1 MPSLERLRRTLEAE
15 PFAILAV
22 DQMEKFDLVFA
33 FTGQLDPAP
42 GFPILLDESGQ
53 SAKAWGVKGLPAS
66 FVVDKQGRI
75 AYRAMGGREF
85 DHPRIREL
93 ILELIRE

>member
-1 MPSLERLRRTLEAE
+1 MERLYQKLKDQ
-15 PFAILAV
+15 PFTILAV
-22 DQMEKFDLVFA
+22 DQMENFDLVFT

-42 GFPILLDESGQ
+42 TFPILLDSEGR
-53 SAKAWGVKGLPAS
+53 SARAWGVKGLPAS

-85 DHPRIREL
+85 DHPEIEKRLREL
-93 ILELIRE
+93 IAE